1 MFDFGINCSFKFS
14 HTVPI
19 IPIMELHHA
28 EHVLISTCAD
38 VITFVPSIMT
48 HSIMQQEQRTF

>member
-1 MFDFGINCSFKFS
+1 MFS
-14 HTVPI
+14 HTVQI

-28 EHVLISTCAD
+28 EHVLISTRAD
-38 VITFVPSIMT
+38 VIKFVPSIMT